1 GCFDEVR
8 PKRCMTLIEELL
20 AAADDES
27 LPASV
32 RALLRRAAEEC
43 ELDVEYLSLIRE
55 LNEAGQEP
63 FTVNEALR
71 DWLIAHGRLPF
82 DPIDEETE
90 TKGNA

>member
-8 PKRCMTLIEELL
+8 PQRVMTLVEELL
-20 AAADDES
+20 TAADDES
-27 LPASV
+27 LPDNI
-32 RALLRRAAEEC
+32 RTLLRRAAAEF

-55 LNEAGQEP
+55 MNQAGQEP
-63 FTVNEALR
+63 FTVNDALR

-82 DPIDEETE
+82 ETLDEETE